1 MLSVN
6 SASLSRSGQKEVFFY
21 REESTELEGS
31 GVGKW
36 DERVRAGK
44 VDQRTFYPVL
54 VVAVG
59 LSAASRGLQFRGL
72 DEGKKLKSG

>member
-1 MLSVN
+1 M
-6 SASLSRSGQKEVFFY
+6 
-21 REESTELEGS
+21 
-31 GVGKW
+31 GKW